1 MTKITLSH
9 PKYPHVLLFT
19 WNGYTV
25 AKAFDNRAEMESYGE
40 HIRRVWNA
48 RTSYR

>member
-9 PKYPHVLLFT
+9 PKYPHVLRFT

-25 AKAFDNRAEMESYGE
+25 AKAFRTGFEMVAYRE
-40 HIRRVWNA
+40 HIRRVWGANID
-48 RTSYR
+48 Y